1 MDFFTRV
8 QSPERF
14 AKFHFFER
22 KCFDTVF
29 SAMNMA
35 YNNKIEFDGR

>member
-14 AKFHFFER
+14 SKFHFFER